1 MVTNLY
7 FVRHA
12 HSVYSSDELNRPL
25 SGQGQADARR
35 VTDLLIR
42 ENIGVLISSPY
53 KRAIQTIEGLA
64 AVHGTDIVIEDDFK
78 ERVLSAEPVSDF
90 EQAIVRVWEEP
101 AFSWRGGE
109 SNLDAQ
115 SRGIRALQTV
125 LQQYKG
131 KNIAIS
137 THGNIMVL
145 MMNAMD
151 KRYDYSFWKQLD
163 MPDIYKLSFHE
174 EQLLEVQR
182 IWKRSSL

>member
-12 HSVYSSDELNRPL
+12 HSAYSSDEFNRPL
-25 SGQGQADARR
+25 SGQGQADAQK
-35 VTDLLIR
+35 VTDLLIH
-42 ENIGVLISSPY
+42 ENISVLISSPY

-64 AVHGTDIVIEDDFK
+64 GVHGTGIVIEEDFK
-78 ERVLSAEPVSDF
+78 ERVLSAEPVTDF
-90 EQAIVRVWEEP
+90 EQAIIKVWEEP
-101 AFSWRGGE
+101 SFAWAGGE

-115 SRGIRALQTV
+115 GRGVRALHKV

-131 KNIAIS
+131 ENIAIG
-137 THGNIMVL
+137 THGNLMVL
-145 MMNAMD
+145 IMNAMD

-182 IWKRSSL
+182 IWNRS